1 MFSEEVSWLAR
12 NDNLLGNF
20 SEAVPTFM
28 AKLPQDLLPVKIKS
42 KCPLAEK
49 QVYREG
55 SQTMPE
61 IKKHLY

>member
-20 SEAVPTFM
+20 SEAVPILM

-55 SQTMPE
+55 SQTMQE
-61 IKKHLY
+61 IKKRLY